1 MEFKSFR
8 RALSFVGSLKP
19 LQELK
24 SEVGSRLMKKL
35 GNFIAKKLA
44 EREDGERLVEILD
57 TTWDCV
63 TETRVKVAAC
73 VKGVV
78 GNLED
83 LRDSI
88 DTPKQITQLQE
99 LLRAKVALQDR
110 SALFPDEFNPS
121 DPNDPFNQH
130 NQKERPIPDFTITPS
145 QTIAVGETVSLDGSR
160 SVAVEPGDFITA
172 WRWEMRSPNDDTT
185 TPILIECCEAHATTG
200 ALSEVG
206 TYLIFLTVT
215 DNNGLQ
221 NTKRKAVRVQTITLG
236 SGDIPELMGDDT
248 CDRDI
253 SGHYENDPR
262 TARSFFDFTGNTC
275 SGVGSQV
282 GFASY
287 SEFEYTATPTSM
299 TVIYVRQIECVTS
312 PGKLDFGKWI
322 EAQLPETQTFNFVI
336 SDSGLSIFGIVHTRV
351 NGLNVRPQ
359 VGTSC
364 LQ

>member
-1 MEFKSFR
+1 
-8 RALSFVGSLKP
+8 
-19 LQELK
+19 
-24 SEVGSRLMKKL
+24 
-35 GNFIAKKLA
+35 
-44 EREDGERLVEILD
+44 
-57 TTWDCV
+57 V

-73 VKGVV
+73 VKVVV
-78 GNLED
+78 GSLED

-110 SALFPDEFNPS
+110 SALFPDEFNPLDS
-121 DPNDPFNQH
+121 NDPFNQH
-130 NQKERPIPDFTITPS
+130 NKNERPIPGFTITPS
-145 QTIAVGETVSLDGSR
+145 QTIAVGETASLDGSG
-160 SVAVEPGDFITA
+160 SAAVEPGDFITE

-215 DNNGLQ
+215 DTNGLQ
-221 NTKRKAVRVQTITLG
+221 NTKRKAVRAQPVTSG
-236 SGDIPELMGDDT
+236 SGGIPEPMGDGP

-262 TARSFFDFTGNTC
+262 TARSFFDFTGDTC

-282 GFASY
+282 GFASH
-287 SEFEYTATPTSM
+287 SEFEYTATPSSM
-299 TVIYVRQIECVTS
+299 TVVYVRQIECVTS

-322 EAQLPETQTFNFVI
+322 EAQLPATQTFNFVV
-336 SDSGLSIFGIVHTRV
+336 SDSGLRIFDIVHTRV
-351 NGLNVRPQ
+351 NGLNVRPR